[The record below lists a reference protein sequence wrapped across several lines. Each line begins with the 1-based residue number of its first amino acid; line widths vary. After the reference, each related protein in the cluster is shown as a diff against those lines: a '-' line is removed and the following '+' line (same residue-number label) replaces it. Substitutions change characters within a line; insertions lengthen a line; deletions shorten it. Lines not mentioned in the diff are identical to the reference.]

1 MFPYLKKEAAASK
14 CVRMKCELHCSNET
28 HPDIFYILRGR
39 RYPSDCRGL
48 YYLDFIELVL
58 FILFCIEL
66 LCRVLAHG
74 LSGISKPWIV
84 FDALVVVSSS
94 SLYIYQHETT
104 STDLSPGSVSTLR
117 IFRVVRV
124 QHPHLDCF

>member
-1 MFPYLKKEAAASK
+1 M
-14 CVRMKCELHCSNET
+14 
-28 HPDIFYILRGR
+28 
-39 RYPSDCRGL
+39 DCRGL
-48 YYLDFIELVL
+48 FYLDIVELVL

-66 LCRVLAHG
+66 VCRVLAHG

-94 SLYIYQHETT
+94 SLYIYQYQTT

-124 QHPHLDCF
+124 QRPHFQMFLSS